1 MCNNHSQVIHREAGK
16 LCCEYDSEVSSWSRN
31 DFSVSFN
38 VRFLDFLKHFC
49 ILSSFGFKSSFVC
62 V

>member
-16 LCCEYDSEVSSWSRN
+16 LCCEYEAEVSSWSRN

-38 VRFLDFLKHFC
+38 VRFLDSLKHFYS
-49 ILSSFGFKSSFVC
+49 SSFGFRSSFIC
-62 V
+62 LL